1 MLNFIIPIV
10 IAAIIAIVFIVALF
24 RSIRIVPHKVS
35 LIVERLGK
43 YHTTLD
49 AGFHIL
55 FPFLDRVKYKQN
67 LKEEALDVAGQGCF
81 TRDNAEV
88 CMDV

>member
-35 LIVERLGK
+35 LIVERLG
-43 YHTTLD
+43 
-49 AGFHIL
+49 
-55 FPFLDRVKYKQN
+55 
-67 LKEEALDVAGQGCF
+67 
-81 TRDNAEV
+81 
-88 CMDV
+88 

>member
-24 RSIRIVPHKVS
+24 RSIRIVPHKVA

-55 FPFLDRVKYKQN
+55 FPFLDRVKYKQSHRCSRPR
-67 LKEEALDVAGQGCF
+67 LFYQGQRSG
-81 TRDNAEV
+81 TH
-88 CMDV
+88 